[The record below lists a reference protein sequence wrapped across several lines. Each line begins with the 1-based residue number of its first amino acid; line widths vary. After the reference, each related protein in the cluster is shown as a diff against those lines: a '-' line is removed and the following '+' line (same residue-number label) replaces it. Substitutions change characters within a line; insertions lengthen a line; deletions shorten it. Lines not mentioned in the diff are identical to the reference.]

1 MSRIVVKRAKP
12 IQPQFYV
19 ESCPF
24 QGITAD
30 SEGYLSINER
40 CRLCKLCLKFGPEF
54 FSFEEEISGFYA
66 KQTQAKNVAVLLEW
80 QHGRIHP
87 VSWELVCK
95 AKEMV
100 NPLQQKVLGIIIGA
114 ELDQYREEFS
124 NYPLD
129 EVVVFDSEEFR
140 DFRIEPYT
148 AALLNFVQSYTPNVL
163 LIGATALGRSLAPR
177 VAIAC
182 KTGLTADCTGLEL
195 LPSGALIQTRPA
207 FGGNIMAQIKTPYG
221 RPQMATVR
229 PNVMNS
235 KRKVKCSS
243 PKISKADLRE
253 VSLVSGIKVLESRL
267 KPPAQDISQAD
278 IVIAVG
284 RGIKKLED
292 LVMIREL
299 AQQLSAVVAFSRPL
313 VEAGWSDNRFQIGL
327 SGRSIHPKLLITVG
341 VSGAVQFSAGIQGAE
356 FIIAIN
362 SDPEAPIMNLAH
374 LGFIGDC
381 YEIIPRVRD
390 FLKTIAK
397 ESQQ

>member
-1 MSRIVVKRAKP
+1 MSRIVVKRIKVDH
-12 IQPQFYV
+12 PQFYV
-19 ESCPF
+19 DSCPF
-24 QGITAD
+24 QGITTD
-30 SEGYLSINER
+30 SEGYLSINDR
-40 CRLCKLCLKFGPEF
+40 CRLCKLCLKFGPELF
-54 FSFEEEISGFYA
+54 FFGEEISGHYA
-66 KQTQAKNVAVLLEW
+66 NQTQAKNIAVFLEW
-80 QHGRIHP
+80 QNGRIHP

-100 NPLQQKVLGIIIGA
+100 NSLQQKVFGIIIGA
-114 ELDQYREEFS
+114 ELDQYWDEFS
-124 NYPLD
+124 EFPLD

-148 AALLNFVQSYTPNVL
+148 AALLNFVQSHTPNVL

-182 KTGLTADCTGLEL
+182 RTGLTADCTGLEL

-229 PNVMNS
+229 PHVMNS
-235 KRKVKCSS
+235 KRVKNCSS
-243 PKISKADLRE
+243 PKISKADLSE
-253 VSLVSGIKVLESRL
+253 VPLVSGIKVLESRM
-267 KPPAQDISQAD
+267 KPPAQDISAAD
-278 IVIAVG
+278 VVIAVG
-284 RGIKKLED
+284 RGIKKPED
-292 LVMIREL
+292 LVMIQEL
-299 AQQLSAVVAFSRPL
+299 AQRLSAVIAFSRPL
-313 VEAGWSDNRFQIGL
+313 VEAGWSDSRFQIGL

-381 YEIIPRVRD
+381 YEIIPRVSY
-390 FLKTIAK
+390 LLETIAK
-397 ESQQ
+397 ERQQ